1 MTDLSPAAQA
11 VYDAFWDDI
20 RYNDDITN
28 SNIAAAL
35 RAAAD
40 QVVPNEPE
48 PRWWEPVRLRFN
60 RQCIR
65 RRFLAVAD
73 ELEKQAYEL

>member
-11 VYDAFWDDI
+11 VLDAGLPHVVH
-20 RYNDDITN
+20 RY
-28 SNIAAAL
+28 SIAAAL

-40 QVVPNEPE
+40 QVVPDEPE
-48 PRWWEPVRLRFN
+48 PQWWEPVRPRFN

-65 RRFLAVAD
+65 RRLLTIAA
-73 ELEKQAYEL
+73 ELDGQ